1 MCKHLKLRLRA
12 VRFLGRIS
20 MALYLFHMPVLAF
33 MNKYVLHYGRN
44 MMGWS
49 KKDPEALILCSL
61 ITCALAATSTLLMEE
76 PLKNVLQ
83 AKRK

>member
-1 MCKHLKLRLRA
+1 
-12 VRFLGRIS
+12 
-20 MALYLFHMPVLAF
+20 
-33 MNKYVLHYGRN
+33 